1 MNNVDILNELLD
13 NVRDAIEK
21 QIDKEFTEYKILCL
35 ENLEYILE
43 GKRNEVVKQIL
54 DGIDVNM
61 LADGANSLEPIIQ
74 IKIINKKGNS
84 E

>member
-54 DGIDVNM
+54 DGIDINM